1 MMDIILNT
9 IPKSNNNSVLVVSCN
24 VEFESHRN
32 ELFILYNIKN
42 KKDYISLNIK
52 YLYMVTLPYLTEL
65 RLLDYL
71 DIW

>member
-42 KKDYISLNIK
+42 KKDYVSLKDMEISFREIK
-52 YLYMVTLPYLTEL
+52 SRQRSQM
-65 RLLDYL
+65 
-71 DIW
+71 